1 MTNAAKTFAVTIGIE
16 NEGMFD
22 SEITLTSESTPA
34 GMFDFR
40 RVPSRRVY
48 RKHKTHGK
56 RGVSWFRPR

>member
-40 RVPSRRVY
+40 RV
-48 RKHKTHGK
+48 
-56 RGVSWFRPR
+56 VSG

>member
-16 NEGMFD
+16 NESMFD

-40 RVPSRRVY
+40 RV
-48 RKHKTHGK
+48 
-56 RGVSWFRPR
+56 VSG